1 MGENKKKGKKKKG
14 NQTKHSA
21 SIFTAEDVNQTKPDD
36 SMQNHHIG
44 APSNADSQSVGVSE
58 SDLDQEKRS
67 NCEEKC
73 VELLEEIN
81 KLEVEKNIC
90 SQKEN
95 LHGFLEERIKLLQNE
110 VNSFIQKEASLEEQ
124 IDDLQ
129 CKNASLT
136 MREADFEERVKKME
150 EWHQSF
156 ALEESSIKEVVSK
169 LDDANE
175 RLHSQVM
182 ELQDSRDKL
191 AQENKQLTDS
201 ISTLESRI
209 QHLEMVASFNVSS
222 KIHGQEKPHLKAAE
236 ASTKPNILNEDPSE
250 KASEIHVEPVPV
262 QLDGPAENSTSEK
275 TINHSSTMKS
285 STSTASEYNKSL
297 LESNEKIE
305 TFTKTNESCSV
316 NGIEDLSSMEQL
328 QQVQLLGLNDSR
340 ESEDVI
346 SVPLDDIIQEL
357 QATPEKSEAEPVVP
371 FSDAPLIGAPFRLI
385 SFVARFVS
393 GADLVDQDKPKRDF

>member
-14 NQTKHSA
+14 NQSKHSA
-21 SIFTAEDVNQTKPDD
+21 SIFTAEDVYQIKPDD

-58 SDLDQEKRS
+58 SDLDQEKR
-67 NCEEKC
+67 NNREEKC

-90 SQKEN
+90 SQT
-95 LHGFLEERIKLLQNE
+95 
-110 VNSFIQKEASLEEQ
+110 EASLEEQ
-124 IDDLQ
+124 IDGLQ
-129 CKNASLT
+129 CKNASLA
-136 MREADFEERVKKME
+136 MREADFEERLKKME
-150 EWHQSF
+150 EMHQSF

-175 RLHSQVM
+175 RLHLQVM
-182 ELQDSRDKL
+182 ELKDSRDSL

-209 QHLEMVASFNVSS
+209 QHLEMVASFNLSS

-236 ASTKPNILNEDPSE
+236 TSTKPDILNEDPSE
-250 KASEIHVEPVPV
+250 KASEIHVEPV
-262 QLDGPAENSTSEK
+262 QLAGTAENPTSEK
-275 TINHSSTMKS
+275 TIKHSFTMKS
-285 STSTASEYNKSL
+285 STSTDYALEYNKSL
-297 LESNEKIE
+297 LESNEKID
-305 TFTKTNESCSV
+305 TFAKTNESRSV
-316 NGIEDLSSMEQL
+316 NGIEDLTSMEQL
-328 QQVQLLGLNDSR
+328 QQIQLLGLNDSR
-340 ESEDVI
+340 VSEDVI

-357 QATPEKSEAEPVVP
+357 QVTPVKSEAEPVVP
-371 FSDAPLIGAPFRLI
+371 LSDAPLIGAPFRLI

>member
-67 NCEEKC
+67 ICEEKC

-90 SQKEN
+90 SQKEAN
-95 LHGFLEERIKLLQNE
+95 
-110 VNSFIQKEASLEEQ
+110 LEEQ

-150 EWHQSF
+150 EMHQSF
-156 ALEESSIKEVVSK
+156 ALEEISIKEVVSK

-175 RLHSQVM
+175 RLHLQVM
-182 ELQDSRDKL
+182 ELKDSRDKL

-222 KIHGQEKPHLKAAE
+222 K
-236 ASTKPNILNEDPSE
+236 
-250 KASEIHVEPVPV
+250 ASEIHVEPV
-262 QLDGPAENSTSEK
+262 QLSGPTENPTSEK
-275 TINHSSTMKS
+275 TNKHSSTMKS

-305 TFTKTNESCSV
+305 TFTKNNERCSV

-328 QQVQLLGLNDSR
+328 QQIQLLGLNDSR
-340 ESEDVI
+340 VSEDVI

-393 GADLVDQDKPKRDF
+393 GADLVDQEKPKRDF